1 MQVKEL
7 IKELQ
12 GMPQDKK
19 VNIFIPKKYGHF
31 EDTEHDIYHD
41 DISHV
46 TEQEETVEIYFYGLE
61 DY

>member
-19 VNIFIPKKYGHF
+19 VSIYIPKIWGDDNSK
-31 EDTEHDIYHD
+31 EIYQD

-46 TEQEETVEIYFYGLE
+46 TEQEETVEIYCYELE
-61 DY
+61 D

>member
-19 VNIFIPKKYGHF
+19 VNILIPKKYGL
-31 EDTEHDIYHD
+31 DTEHDIYHD

-46 TEQEETVEIYFYGLE
+46 TEQEETVEIYCYELE
-61 DY
+61 D

>member
-1 MQVKEL
+1 MKVKEL

-19 VNIFIPKKYGHF
+19 INIFIPKIFG

-46 TEQEETVEIYFYGLE
+46 IKQEETVEIYFNEME
-61 DY
+61 D